1 MEKLA
6 RKLAS
11 NISSSLGY
19 DDEKEAVIA
28 YGLIAIIQ
36 IFITVLLVLLFGIL
50 VGALAEA
57 LIVCF
62 SVSILRK
69 YSGGAHAGTIELC
82 TGFSLLYCTTAA
94 VISKWLLAGIYNP
107 IPMAIAIIIIFG
119 ISFLVVNK
127 FAPVDSPNKPIRTE
141 KKKKRM
147 RKGSFVILSVYL
159 IISIAFFVL
168 SFKYEVFKSYGIS
181 LLFGISWQIFTL
193 TYLGSLFIGKMND
206 FIIFKKEEH
215 R

>member
-19 DDEKEAVIA
+19 DGEKEAVIA

-36 IFITVLLVLLFGIL
+36 IIVTTLLVLIFGIF
-50 VGALAEA
+50 VGAPAEA

-69 YSGGAHAGTIELC
+69 YSGGAHAKTAEIC
-82 TGFSLLYCTTAA
+82 TSFSVFYCTLTAF
-94 VISKWLLAGIYNP
+94 ISKSFLAEIYNP
-107 IPMAIAIIIIFG
+107 LVMAAAVSAVFILSYVIVYK
-119 ISFLVVNK
+119 L
-127 FAPVDSPNKPIRTE
+127 APVDSPNKPIRTD

-147 RKGSFVILSVYL
+147 RKGSFITLSVYL
-159 IISIAFFVL
+159 IL
-168 SFKYEVFKSYGIS
+168 SVILLVFNSEFKIFRSYGIGV
-181 LLFGISWQIFTL
+181 LFGVAWQIFTL
-193 TYLGSLFIGKMND
+193 TYPGAKFIEKLNRVFS
-206 FIIFKKEEH
+206 FII
-215 R
+215 